1 MSGIVAPGS
10 SIAQARRMLSALFRA
25 QDIDAPELDARLLV
39 CHALSLDHTA
49 LVANDSRILNDQ
61 EAQALS
67 ALAVRRLG
75 REPIARI
82 RGEKEFWSLNFK
94 LSPATLVPRPETEI
108 LVEAAL
114 AAIDLTSSRAKPLR
128 IADLGTGS
136 GAILLALL
144 SELPSAIGIGCDISE
159 EALAIAA
166 ENANSLGFAARSEF
180 VLSDFTDGL
189 HGPFDLVVSNPPYI
203 ATGEL
208 AALSMDVRAYDPHAA
223 LDGGADGLSCYRR
236 IAGSVGAILS
246 PDGVVALEIGAG
258 QAKAVTAIFEAAG
271 FAALFPPRCDL
282 AGISRALVFK
292 QLF

>member
-10 SIAQARRMLSALFRA
+10 SIAQARRLLSALFRA
-25 QDIDAPELDARLLV
+25 QDIDTPELDARLLV

-49 LVANDSRILNDQ
+49 LVANDGRILNEQ

-75 REPIARI
+75 GEPIARI
-82 RGEKEFWSLNFK
+82 RGEKEFWSLTFK
-94 LSPATLVPRPETEI
+94 LSPATLVPRPDTEI

-144 SELPSAIGIGCDISE
+144 SELPNATGTGCDISE
-159 EALAIAA
+159 QALVTAA

-180 VLSDFTDGL
+180 VFSDFTDGL
-189 HGPFDLVVSNPPYI
+189 QGPFDLIVSNPPYI
-203 ATGEL
+203 ATDQL
-208 AALSMDVRAYDPHAA
+208 AALSMEVRAYDPHAA
-223 LDGGADGLSCYRR
+223 LDGGVDGLSCYRR
-236 IAGSVGAILS
+236 IARDVGAILG

-258 QAKAVTAIFEAAG
+258 QVKAVTAIFEAAG

-292 QLF
+292 KLF